1 MIHGNKNKIRHKN
14 LLILAFIQLF
24 IVSAS
29 RFIVGPIIPLISSEL
44 EMSLSILGG
53 AISLN
58 VFILLV
64 STLIA
69 GNLIELFGLKRILY
83 IAMILQIAVFVGFYF
98 INSALSFIILNSLLG
113 IGGGLLTVCLIAIAN
128 VNRENKKTRG
138 FFNLFLGAAL
148 ALALSPLF
156 TMAIGYY
163 EINWRNIFILF
174 GLFQIALLIGFL
186 FSRVPESANSV
197 LDINKMIEANK
208 VFFKSPT
215 LIICFLFNLFNA
227 PVVET
232 FYTWFTSYLSDFDV
246 NINISSFI
254 LFLFSLS
261 VFIGIF
267 IKKYLVR
274 YINEKKMLFFNVLF
288 SIIFLTLTLLLNS
301 LLLKTIVIFLF
312 GFSLSANYILII
324 SMGLKDL
331 KEKYG
336 TASGYLQGAEF
347 VGIIIFQ
354 SVAGLLSEHLI
365 AKGIIYMNLVILAL
379 LFVIIVIINLK
390 KDFNIKNSF

>member
-1 MIHGNKNKIRHKN
+1 
-14 LLILAFIQLF
+14 
-24 IVSAS
+24 
-29 RFIVGPIIPLISSEL
+29 
-44 EMSLSILGG
+44 
-53 AISLN
+53 
-58 VFILLV
+58 
-64 STLIA
+64 
-69 GNLIELFGLKRILY
+69 
-83 IAMILQIAVFVGFYF
+83 
-98 INSALSFIILNSLLG
+98 
-113 IGGGLLTVCLIAIAN
+113 
-128 VNRENKKTRG
+128 
-138 FFNLFLGAAL
+138 
-148 ALALSPLF
+148 
-156 TMAIGYY
+156 MAIGYY